1 MKAGTALVSG
11 QRPEAE
17 LAHAA
22 VEAAL
27 AAAGMERADH
37 VILFLTHDFS
47 RHAQPAVLAAARA
60 AGCLSVSGATAS
72 GLFTERGWQLDQ
84 PAAAALLYSAPGSV
98 VAGDTPPLSLSGHTP
113 VPL

>member
-22 VEAAL
+22 VQAAL
-27 AAAGMERADH
+27 VAAGMERADH

-72 GLFTERGWQLDQ
+72 GRLT
-84 PAAAALLYSAPGSV
+84 
-98 VAGDTPPLSLSGHTP
+98 
-113 VPL
+113 